1 MSTELGGVCPFGFRI
16 LGSCHEARRL
26 VDADAAFVAYCGCD
40 ERAEVDCEGYLSA
53 FRFGGDFK
61 QRADEWGRLD
71 VKGFD
76 GASWSQWLWF
86 DIDRADIGQ
95 ALQDARRLAAFVA
108 ERYGLDDDALLMFFS
123 GSKGFHVGLPTAL
136 WEPSASVTFHTT
148 CRRLAE
154 ALAERAGI
162 VIDAGVYDRVRAF
175 RAPNSRHPK
184 TGLHKRRLTFDEL
197 MGLSVDAVK
206 RLAEKP
212 EAFDVP
218 TLPPVNEQAATDW
231 REAVHSVERTTEAK
245 AERRAAGMSSR
256 LNRATRDIIANVEP
270 IAAGDRHRLLFSA
283 AANLAEF
290 NSVAALAHELLSDA
304 GRDAGLSPSEVRRQ
318 IDCGLSHHSATG
330 GPAQ

>member
-1 MSTELGGVCPFGFRI
+1 M
-16 LGSCHEARRL
+16 
-26 VDADAAFVAYCGCD
+26 
-40 ERAEVDCEGYLSA
+40 
-53 FRFGGDFK
+53 
-61 QRADEWGRLD
+61 
-71 VKGFD
+71 KGFD
-76 GASWSQWLWF
+76 GVCWSLWLWF
-86 DIDRADIGQ
+86 DIDREDIGQ
-95 ALQDARRLAAFVA
+95 ALQDARRLVAFIA
-108 ERYGLDDDALLMFFS
+108 ERYGLDDDALLIFFS
-123 GSKGFHVGLPTAL
+123 GSKGFHVGLPTSLWQPSASVTFNTAARRLAEALADVRRLAAFVVERYSLDGDELLLFFSGSKGFHVGLPSSL
-136 WEPSASVTFHTT
+136 WEPSASVTFHAIV
-148 CRRLAE
+148 RHLAE
-154 ALAERAGI
+154 ALAERAGV

-197 MGLSVDAVK
+197 MGLSVDAIK
-206 RLAEKP
+206 RMAERP

-256 LNRATRDIIANVEP
+256 LNRATRDIIANVET

-283 AANLAEF
+283 AANLAELGCPP
-290 NSVAALAHELLSDA
+290 ALAHELLTEA

-318 IDCGLSHHSATG
+318 IDCGLSHHSTTG

>member
-1 MSTELGGVCPFGFRI
+1 MTSKLDGGCPFGFRI
-16 LGSCHEARRL
+16 VGSCFEPRRL
-26 VDADAAFVAYCGCD
+26 VDAAVAFSAYASCD
-40 ERAEVDCEGYLSA
+40 ERAEIDGEAYLSA
-53 FRFGGDFK
+53 FRFGDDFK
-61 QRADEWGRLD
+61 QRADPWGQLD

-76 GASWSQWLWF
+76 GACWSCWLWF
-86 DIDRADIGQ
+86 DIDREDIEQ
-95 ALQDARRLAAFVA
+95 ALNDVRRLAAFIA
-108 ERYGLDDDALLMFFS
+108 ERYGLDGDELLLFFS
-123 GSKGFHVGLPTAL
+123 GSKGFHAGLPTSL
-136 WEPSASVTFHTT
+136 WMPSASVTFNTT
-148 CRRLAE
+148 ARRLAE
-154 ALAERAGI
+154 ALAERAGV

-184 TGLHKRRLTFDEL
+184 TGLHKRRLSFDEL
-197 MGLSVDAVK
+197 MGLSVDAIK
-206 RLAEKP
+206 QMAEKP

-231 REAVHSVERTTEAK
+231 QDAAHNVERATEAK
-245 AERRAAGMSSR
+245 AEHRAAGLSSR
-256 LNRATRDIIANVEP
+256 LNRATRDIIGNVEP

-290 NSVAALAHELLSDA
+290 GCPPALAHELLSEA